1 MWNPTAAEPLK
12 VKLTLQLSVFNPT
25 KEKLYMIRR
34 SIMDMAYSYENSVR
48 GVQAEHD
55 LWEFS
60 STYTGVGAGAPG

>member
-25 KEKLYMIRR
+25 KEKLYMIRE
-34 SIMDMAYSYENSVR
+34 SIMGMAYSYDNSER
-48 GVQAEHD
+48 TVQAKHD